1 MSLLLVSDF
10 LFNFVKYGRY
20 VVLGLGF
27 LCAIIVILSVLF
39 QNQNSGA
46 DSITGGYAQES
57 YYSKHRGTTIEEKLN
72 KVTMWSSIILAICV
86 VLYYLSFL
94 IVTTAEM

>member
-1 MSLLLVSDF
+1 MSFLLVSDF
-10 LFNFVKYGRY
+10 VYNLVKYGRY
-20 VVLGLGF
+20 VVLGLAF
-27 LCAIIVILSVLF
+27 LCAIVVILAVLF

-72 KVTMWSSIILAICV
+72 KITMWASIIVAVCV
-86 VLYYLSFL
+86 LLYYLSYL
-94 IVTTAEM
+94 IVTTSTM

>member
-20 VVLGLGF
+20 VVLVVMF
-27 LCAIIVILSVLF
+27 LCALLVILAVLF
-39 QNQNSGA
+39 QNQNSNA
-46 DSITGGYAQES
+46 NSVTGGYSQES

-72 KVTMWSSIILAICV
+72 KLTMWSCIVLAICV

-94 IVTTAEM
+94 IITTATM